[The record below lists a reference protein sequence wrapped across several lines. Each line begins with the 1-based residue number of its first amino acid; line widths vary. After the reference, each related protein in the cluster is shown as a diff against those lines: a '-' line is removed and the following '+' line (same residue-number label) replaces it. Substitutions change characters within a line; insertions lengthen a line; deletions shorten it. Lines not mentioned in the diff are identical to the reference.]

1 MANMEVKMYL
11 KDLKEYWAIHKKT
24 IFFLFNIP
32 LKFYFQPLGGDLPNG
47 NW

>member
-1 MANMEVKMYL
+1 MNL

-24 IFFLFNIP
+24 IYFFFLFNIP
-32 LKFYFQPLGGDLPNG
+32 LKFYFQPVGGDTPNR